1 MNCYYLSIIIIHYIL
16 ILTNLSFWII
26 IISELCQCR
35 VYSAKA
41 GLYQIRRTLMSN
53 KSVMPVWGPYSKKY
67 MGISRVMG
75 ELKNKSG
82 LTFADAVRFDFTVHP
97 TVWNSSTPVPNV
109 TVPSSYHLWKCSED
123 YTFYSYRYELM
134 WKDMVYADVSFS
146 KINDEAYLARVEFVN
161 NTDLSQNTVLN
172 LFSSLEFPNG
182 KEYYI
187 DSKGKKFNLVKAN
200 DYNEYTY
207 TKIRPWENETPDGMF
222 RGMFKSEEFY
232 LGYGLGDRCDN
243 AHVHYLNLRPFG
255 CEKGDRVSYSLSDDG
270 IENPILLL
278 RYKTVTDG
286 DAVFTVNGRRVTF
299 PHSDELTFIT
309 LPYSN
314 DIELVSEGASGV
326 ELDFLAVCEQGTEL
340 EVVTVP
346 HSFAPKIETEKFPDG
361 YAVTL
366 DYGYDDCKFKV
377 ITNNENTR
385 FRTLDSGSL
394 EDALINRLS
403 NGDHTYDDLRE
414 TFSNS
419 FKRKHSDDGFFQNT
433 LIKSIFIEPHSRHT
447 EYAVVA
453 KNDFEPLTNE
463 EYEWIYNAAKSL
475 GETKQFNSDGQKY
488 ALSTDILRATLLTN
502 TVYPVYCHGEN
513 VIHHTPG
520 KRWDSFYTWDSGFI
534 GMGLL
539 EFSNELCRYALD
551 MYLCDENN
559 DDFCFLLHGSLVPT
573 QFVEYFELLKR
584 TEDKSKLDFMYDKMR
599 RYYEFLR
606 GRTNNSTCAK
616 FNNGLLTTYDY
627 WYSCSGMDDYPAQV
641 KMIADK
647 AEEYSCPCLS
657 TSQIIRA
664 GKIMRA
670 VAIYLGKNEDV
681 PVYDKD
687 IEQSENALNALA
699 WDEESGYFGYTMYDK
714 DKNKPYIMKT
724 ESGENWDKGFD
735 GVYPL
740 IAGAVDGER
749 KQRLLAHIK
758 NPDEMWS
765 AAGVS
770 AVDMSAS
777 YYFDDGYWNGNVWM
791 SHQWFVWKTMLDNGD
806 TDFAFAIADRALEM
820 WREETDFTYF
830 TYECFGI
837 KTRRGGWFH
846 NFGGLS
852 APIVIWANAYY
863 KSGTVTTGLDTWTD
877 YQKVTHDS
885 AEISFKYYGKS
896 DSYSMLVTLSDNNS
910 YKAYLD
916 GKTVEF
922 KNRNNGCMEFTFDGS
937 VKQGVLKIEKA

>member
-1 MNCYYLSIIIIHYIL
+1 MK
-16 ILTNLSFWII
+16 T
-26 IISELCQCR
+26 
-35 VYSAKA
+35 
-41 GLYQIRRTLMSN
+41 

-67 MGISRVMG
+67 MGLSRIMG
-75 ELKNKSG
+75 NLKNSNGKSI
-82 LTFADAVRFDFTVHP
+82 ADAVRFDFTVHP
-97 TVWNSSTPVPNV
+97 TVWNSSAPVPNV
-109 TVPSSYHLWKCSED
+109 TVPSAYHLWKCASD
-123 YTFYSYRYELM
+123 YSYYSYRCELI
-134 WKDMVYADVSFS
+134 WKDMLYADVSYCA
-146 KINDEAYLARVEFVN
+146 INDEAYLARIELVN
-161 NTDLSQNTVLN
+161 NTELSQNTVIN
-172 LFSSLEFPNG
+172 LFSSLEFPNSKEHYINSSFG
-182 KEYYI
+182 KY
-187 DSKGKKFNLVKAN
+187 NLKKAN
-200 DYNEYTY
+200 DYDDFSYSVT
-207 TKIRPWENETPDGMF
+207 RPWDNETPDGMF
-222 RGMFKSEEFY
+222 RGMFKDEEFY

-243 AHVHYLNLRPFG
+243 AHVHYLNLKPFG
-255 CEKGDRVSYSLSDDG
+255 CEAGDRVSYTLSDDG
-270 IENPILLL
+270 IADPVVLL

-286 DAVFTVNGRRVTF
+286 DAEFAVNSSDVTF
-299 PHSDELTFIT
+299 LHSDELTFAV
-309 LPYSN
+309 LDYAKN
-314 DIELVSEGASGV
+314 IELVSKGGAGV
-326 ELDFLAVCEQGTEL
+326 EFDFVAVCERGAEL
-340 EVVTVP
+340 DVVSIP
-346 HSFAPKIETEKFPDG
+346 HSFEPEITTQKHLGG

-377 ITNNENTR
+377 ITNNDNTR
-385 FRTLDSGSL
+385 FRTLDSGCL

-433 LIKSIFIEPHSRHT
+433 LIKSIFIPPHDTHI
-447 EYAVVA
+447 EYVVVS
-453 KNDFEPLTNE
+453 KGDFEPLTNE
-463 EYEWIYNAAKSL
+463 EYEWIYNASKPAGDS
-475 GETKQFNSDGQKY
+475 EAFNDEGKKY

-502 TVYPVYCHGEN
+502 TVYPVYCHGKN

-539 EFSNELCRYALD
+539 EFSEELCRYALD
-551 MYLCDENN
+551 MYLCDEDN

-584 TEDKSKLDFMYDKMR
+584 TENKSELNFMYDKMR

-606 GRTNNSTCAK
+606 GRANNSTCAK
-616 FNNGLLTTYDY
+616 FGNGLLTTYDY

-657 TSQIIRA
+657 TAQIIRA

-670 VAIYLGKNEDV
+670 VALYLGKTDDV
-681 PVYDKD
+681 FVYEND
-687 IEQSENALNALA
+687 IEYSEKALNTLA

-714 DKNKPYIMKT
+714 DKNAPYIMKT
-724 ESGENWDKGFD
+724 PEGENWDKGFD

-740 IAGAVDGER
+740 ISGSVDAER
-749 KQRLLAHIK
+749 RKRLIAHIK
-758 NPDEMWS
+758 NPNEMWS
-765 AAGVS
+765 NAGVS

-806 TDFAFAIADRALEM
+806 TDFAFEIANRALEM
-820 WREETDFTYF
+820 WREETDFTYY

-852 APIVIWANAYY
+852 APIIIWANAYY
-863 KSGTVTTGLDTWTD
+863 KPGTVTTGLDVWTD
-877 YQKVTHDS
+877 YQTVTEDS

-896 DSYSMLVTLSDNNS
+896 DSYSMLVTLSDKYD
-910 YKAYLD
+910 YKVTID
-916 GKTVEF
+916 GVEI
-922 KNRNNGCMEFTFDGS
+922 KPNMRNKGCMELTFDNS
-937 VKQGVLKIEKA
+937 IAQGIVKIEKA